1 MSALLITSSLCISPW
16 RGWLLL
22 CLTAFVWA
30 AGNTV
35 KCFIYLQNGAFFL
48 ALVSSSGNETL
59 ARNTLSYSAY
69 LQYAA
74 HLAEVEE
81 AVVFEWI
88 RLKRFC
94 LCNNNIRWG
103 IYSMHCFFLY
113 SRYFASQI
121 FSPPRAMPKAL
132 FNPVNLALVAKR
144 LKLFRLVRLVTK
156 LLSCVSFWGK
166 YKTFG
171 DFSKLILNTKKFIF
185 DQPIQQDESTVLSLE
200 SLPIFPLNHVSAQ
213 IVSDMTK

>member
-1 MSALLITSSLCISPW
+1 
-16 RGWLLL
+16 
-22 CLTAFVWA
+22 
-30 AGNTV
+30 
-35 KCFIYLQNGAFFL
+35 
-48 ALVSSSGNETL
+48 
-59 ARNTLSYSAY
+59 
-69 LQYAA
+69 
-74 HLAEVEE
+74 
-81 AVVFEWI
+81 
-88 RLKRFC
+88 
-94 LCNNNIRWG
+94 
-103 IYSMHCFFLY
+103 MHCFFLY

-166 YKTFG
+166 YKTFE

-185 DQPIQQDESTVLSLE
+185 DQPIQQDESAVLSLE

>member
-1 MSALLITSSLCISPW
+1 MHFSLSRSNVCPPHNVVSVFPLDLADCFYVWQLLYGQRETQLSVL
-16 RGWLLL
+16 
-22 CLTAFVWA
+22 
-30 AGNTV
+30 
-35 KCFIYLQNGAFFL
+35 FIYRMGLFFL

-171 DFSKLILNTKKFIF
+171 DFSKLILNTKKFTVFLIN
-185 DQPIQQDESTVLSLE
+185 PSSRMNQQYC
-200 SLPIFPLNHVSAQ
+200 H
-213 IVSDMTK
+213 

>member
-1 MSALLITSSLCISPW
+1 MKHWHETHFHILHTYSMQHTWLKW
-16 RGWLLL
+16 RRQL
-22 CLTAFVWA
+22 CLSGLGWKGFVCAITTYAEEYTVCTA
-30 AGNTV
+30 
-35 KCFIYLQNGAFFL
+35 
-48 ALVSSSGNETL
+48 
-59 ARNTLSYSAY
+59 
-69 LQYAA
+69 
-74 HLAEVEE
+74 
-81 AVVFEWI
+81 
-88 RLKRFC
+88 
-94 LCNNNIRWG
+94 
-103 IYSMHCFFLY
+103 FFLY

-171 DFSKLILNTKKFIF
+171 VFSKLILNTKKFIF
-185 DQPIQQDESTVLSLE
+185 DQPIQQDESAVLSLE

>member
-1 MSALLITSSLCISPW
+1 M
-16 RGWLLL
+16 
-22 CLTAFVWA
+22 F
-30 AGNTV
+30 
-35 KCFIYLQNGAFFL
+35 YLSTEWGFFS

-59 ARNTLSYSAY
+59 ARNPLSYSAY

-88 RLKRFC
+88 RLKRFS
-94 LCNNNIRWG
+94 LLYIPQHMLRNIQYALLFFVFE
-103 IYSMHCFFLY
+103 IFCFTDF
-113 SRYFASQI
+113 

-132 FNPVNLALVAKR
+132 FNPVNLVLVAKR

-185 DQPIQQDESTVLSLE
+185 DQPIQQDESAVLSLE
-200 SLPIFPLNHVSAQ
+200 SSPVFPLNHVSAQ
-213 IVSDMTK
+213 IVSDMTVKVKQSISPCPEMACCFFIN

>member
-1 MSALLITSSLCISPW
+1 MGL
-16 RGWLLL
+16 
-22 CLTAFVWA
+22 
-30 AGNTV
+30 
-35 KCFIYLQNGAFFL
+35 FFL

-166 YKTFG
+166 IQNIWGFFKVNLKHQKVYR
-171 DFSKLILNTKKFIF
+171 IF
-185 DQPIQQDESTVLSLE
+185 DQPIQQDESAVLSLE
-200 SLPIFPLNHVSAQ
+200 SLPIFPLNHVPAQ